1 MPGSVVLF
9 VMFNRLKVHKYFYH
23 QSPLEV
29 SSISLECCLLKEKA
43 IEATW
48 QVDKIQKNYC
58 SHLGLG
64 TQLIFLQD
72 VEEDTFCMD
81 FIGPLRYDPLKIT
94 LNWTKL

>member
-1 MPGSVVLF
+1 MPGSVVPLA
-9 VMFNRLKVHKYFYH
+9 MFIGSKPQISF
-23 QSPLEV
+23 SSFTLEP
-29 SSISLECCLLKEKA
+29 SYISLECCLLKEKA

-48 QVDKIQKNYC
+48 QVDKIQKNYF

-81 FIGPLRYDPLKIT
+81 FIGPLRYDPLKII
-94 LNWTKL
+94 LNCTKL